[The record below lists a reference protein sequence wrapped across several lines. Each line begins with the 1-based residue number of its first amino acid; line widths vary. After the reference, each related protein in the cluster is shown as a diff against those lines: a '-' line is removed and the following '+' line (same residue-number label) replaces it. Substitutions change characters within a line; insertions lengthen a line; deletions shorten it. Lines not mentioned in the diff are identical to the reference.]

1 MKSKLTFFVIIF
13 ILRISIEA
21 NCQDNFN
28 FFKNK
33 FDKIFL
39 EHPEPLSD
47 LDGDG
52 IDDLMEKK
60 LGTKSTNPDTD
71 GDGLDD
77 YLEVFKYKTNP
88 LEKDSDRDGKID
100 SIWSERFEYSY
111 VIKISAQVGK
121 PFSVQSMNSFN
132 LDAKIIKQYP
142 DYAIVEYIVYPF
154 VEPYLVPLKRTQ
166 NIEFPNEFLD
176 VDTLTRLSGNQL
188 SEIKNVVKEAE
199 SDLEKTVLLIN
210 YIWEN
215 YELKDELFSQCE
227 PLMEIMI
234 TNKKIIQVH
243 KGWSPVELHQKYDL
257 QTILNLNCISN
268 EMVRNKSRG
277 ACGSTAT
284 LVAGIFKSAGIPTRI
299 IQNFPFITNKD
310 SSQIILIEKIE
321 NKYSILDKYR
331 NGMYGDNHFFNEIF
345 INGHWV
351 NLDTYRLGNK
361 WQNKPYL
368 KSIHFNNWSDVD
380 FANEWEP
387 WIDYD
392 KRSAESLTIRY
403 KAYKTL
409 SIEEINPKN

>member
-166 NIEFPNEFLD
+166 N
-176 VDTLTRLSGNQL
+176 
-188 SEIKNVVKEAE
+188 
-199 SDLEKTVLLIN
+199 
-210 YIWEN
+210 
-215 YELKDELFSQCE
+215 
-227 PLMEIMI
+227 
-234 TNKKIIQVH
+234 
-243 KGWSPVELHQKYDL
+243 
-257 QTILNLNCISN
+257 
-268 EMVRNKSRG
+268 
-277 ACGSTAT
+277 
-284 LVAGIFKSAGIPTRI
+284 LVF
-299 IQNFPFITNKD
+299 
-310 SSQIILIEKIE
+310 
-321 NKYSILDKYR
+321 
-331 NGMYGDNHFFNEIF
+331 
-345 INGHWV
+345 
-351 NLDTYRLGNK
+351 
-361 WQNKPYL
+361 
-368 KSIHFNNWSDVD
+368 
-380 FANEWEP
+380 
-387 WIDYD
+387 
-392 KRSAESLTIRY
+392 
-403 KAYKTL
+403 
-409 SIEEINPKN
+409 